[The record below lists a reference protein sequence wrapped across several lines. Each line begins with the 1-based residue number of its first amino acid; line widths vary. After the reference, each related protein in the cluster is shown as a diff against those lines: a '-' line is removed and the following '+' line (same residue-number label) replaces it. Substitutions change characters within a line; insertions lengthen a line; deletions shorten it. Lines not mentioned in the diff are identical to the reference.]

1 MRVLLACLACLMLL
15 VGPGA
20 HAQDVATLLSPSK
33 PKAPEAI
40 ALADIPGRAD
50 ADERYAEEVSLRA
63 ARADPLGRLVPRL
76 EAIEKSVAD
85 KNGLFAYGELRTLPV
100 LRLESM
106 ERHWKFDARQY
117 ARWRADMQG
126 LVAPYAQD
134 AAELALRRADWDLT
148 RQGMSPDS
156 TPAALRSRVDAVV
169 ARLQQ
174 AEQAL
179 SSPLAEQIGLGR
191 RANLLAARIQTGQQA
206 VDDAIAYTDRRL
218 FRTDAPPL
226 WRVQDASTLRQ
237 DVADSLSREVES
249 ENSFVAQYA
258 AADVGNQRLLQGL
271 QLLLLPCLLWV
282 AWRHRRRGM
291 DPAVPVA
298 TDAELRVIRRP
309 FSTWVLLSMIGV
321 LVFEPNA
328 PLFLHQLAMLVA
340 LVPVLRL
347 MPQQGRRLLGPW
359 PYLASAFYLLQHLSV
374 LLMASAYLYRLYCL
388 ALATLALAATCWLLW
403 RSRGERFAGVAGRAG
418 RLVHGLAWVGVA
430 MLLASIV
437 ANVLGNVSL
446 AEMLTSGIIESGYF
460 ALVLYAAVTVLD
472 TLLRRLGA
480 RREVRRLW
488 LMRRHGGN
496 LLESLSRWARWAA
509 VVGWVVYTMVRF
521 RIFRP
526 VYDVGKAIVTH
537 RFEYGELSISLGH
550 VLVFCIGVVLAVWIA
565 RTLRAMLRE
574 EVLPRLSLPRGVDN
588 SIASLSYYVLLLL
601 GLLAALSAAGFKI
614 GQLAFMFGA
623 LGVGIGLGLQDV
635 VKNFVSGLILMF
647 ERPVKPGDAVDIS
660 GTAGR
665 VRAIGM
671 RATTVRTFE
680 GADVVVPNGMLL
692 SDKVTN
698 WTLVDQN
705 RRVDVDLGVA
715 YGSDVTRVM
724 QLLQETTR
732 GTPGIADEP
741 APAVLFTGFGASSLD
756 FAIRAWTQRFDDW
769 STIRSELMQ
778 RLHAALAQAGIEI
791 PFPQQD
797 LHVRS
802 VSEDLLHS
810 LRRGPATAD
819 REGHDD
825 GR

>member
-1 MRVLLACLACLMLL
+1 MRVLLACLACLVLS
-15 VGPGA
+15 VTFGA
-20 HAQDVATLLSPSK
+20 RAQDATTLLSPAK

-63 ARADPLGRLVPRL
+63 ARGDPLGRLVPRL
-76 EAIEKSVAD
+76 AAIEQSVAQ

-100 LRLESM
+100 VRLESM

-117 ARWRADMQG
+117 ARWRADMQAA
-126 LVAPYAQD
+126 VAPYAED

-148 RQGMSPDS
+148 RKDMAADS
-156 TPAALRSRVDAVV
+156 TPAALSSRVDAVA

-191 RANLLAARIQTGQQA
+191 RANLLAARIQSGQQA
-206 VDDAIAYTDRRL
+206 VGDAIDYTDRRL
-218 FRTDAPPL
+218 LRLDAAPL
-226 WRVQDASTLRQ
+226 WRVENTGALR
-237 DVADSLSREVES
+237 DDIAGRLTREIQS

-258 AADVGNQRLLQGL
+258 AADMGNQRLLHIL
-271 QLLLLPCLLWV
+271 QVLLLPVLLWV
-282 AWRHRRRGM
+282 AWRHRRRGV
-291 DPAVPVA
+291 DPTAVLA
-298 TDAELRVIRRP
+298 TDAEARVIRRP
-309 FSTWVLLSMIGV
+309 FSTWLLLSMIGV
-321 LVFEPNA
+321 LVLEPNA
-328 PLFLHQLAMLVA
+328 PLFVHQIAMLVA

-359 PYLASAFYLLQHLSV
+359 PYLATAFYLLQRLSV
-374 LLMASAYLYRLYCL
+374 LLMASDYLYRMYYLV
-388 ALATLALAATCWLLW
+388 LATLALAATGWLLW
-403 RSRGERFAGVAGRAG
+403 RSRGQRFAGLAGRAG
-418 RLVHGLAWVGVA
+418 QLVHALAWAGVTV
-430 MLLASIV
+430 LVVSIG
-437 ANVLGNVSL
+437 ANVVGNVSL
-446 AEMLTSGIIESGYF
+446 AEMLASGIIESGYF
-460 ALVLYAAVTVLD
+460 ALVLYAAVTVFEA
-472 TLLRRLGA
+472 LLRRLGA
-480 RREVRRLW
+480 RRGVRKLW
-488 LMRRHGGN
+488 LMRRHGGT
-496 LLESLSRWARWAA
+496 LLQSLARWARVAA
-509 VVGWVVYTMVRF
+509 IVGWVAYTMSRF
-521 RIFRP
+521 RVFRP
-526 VYDVGKAIVTH
+526 VYDTAKAIVTH

-565 RTLRAMLRE
+565 RTLRALLRE
-574 EVLPRLSLPRGVDN
+574 EVLPRMSLPRGVGN
-588 SIASLSYYVLLLL
+588 SVASLSYYALLLL

-614 GQLAFMFGA
+614 GQLAFLFGA

-647 ERPVKPGDAVDIS
+647 ERPVQPGDAVDIS
-660 GTAGR
+660 GTTGR

-671 RATTVRTFE
+671 RATTVRTYD

-698 WTLVDQN
+698 WTLTDQN

-732 GTPGIADEP
+732 VTPGIADEP

-756 FAIRAWTQRFDDW
+756 FAIRAWTHQFDDW
-769 STIRSELMQ
+769 STIRSDLMG
-778 RLHAALAQAGIEI
+778 RLHAALDDAGIEI

-797 LHVRS
+797 VHVRS
-802 VSEDLLHS
+802 VSDDVLRS
-810 LRRGPATAD
+810 LARPAGTG
-819 REGHDD
+819 REGDTP
-825 GR
+825 G

>member
-15 VGPGA
+15 VGARA

-76 EAIEKSVAD
+76 DAIEKSVAD

-134 AAELALRRADWDLT
+134 AAELALRRADWELT

-156 TPAALRSRVDAVV
+156 TPAALRSRVDAVA

-218 FRTDAPPL
+218 FRRDAPPL
-226 WRVQDASTLRQ
+226 WRVDDAGALRQ
-237 DVADSLSREVES
+237 DVAASLGREVES
-249 ENSFVAQYA
+249 ENRFVAQYA
-258 AADVGNQRLLQGL
+258 AADLGNQRLLYGL

-282 AWRHRRRGM
+282 AWRHRRRGL
-291 DPAVPVA
+291 DPTSPSA

-328 PLFLHQLAMLVA
+328 PLFVHQLAMLVA

-359 PYLASAFYLLQHLSV
+359 PYLATAFYLLQRLAV
-374 LLMASAYLYRLYCL
+374 LLMASAYLYRLYYL
-388 ALATLALAATCWLLW
+388 ALAMLALAATGWLLW
-403 RSRGERFAGVAGRAG
+403 RSRGQRFAGVAGRAG
-418 RLVHGLAWVGVA
+418 RLVHGLAWVAVA
-430 MLLASIV
+430 MLLASMV

-446 AEMLTSGIIESGYF
+446 AEMLTTGIIESGYF

-496 LLESLSRWARWAA
+496 LLDTLSTWARVAA
-509 VVGWVVYTMVRF
+509 VVGWVVYTMIRF
-521 RIFRP
+521 RLFRP
-526 VYDVGKAIVTH
+526 VYDTGKAIVTH

-550 VLVFCIGVVLAVWIA
+550 VLVFCIGVVVAVWIA
-565 RTLRAMLRE
+565 RTLRALLRE

-623 LGVGIGLGLQDV
+623 LGVGVGLGLQDV

-665 VRAIGM
+665 VRTIGM
-671 RATTVRTFE
+671 RATTLRTFE

-732 GTPGIADEP
+732 STPGIADDP

-756 FAIRAWTQRFDDW
+756 FAIRAWTQRFDEW
-769 STIRSELMQ
+769 STIRSDLMT
-778 RLHAALAQAGIEI
+778 RLHAALDDASIEI

-810 LRRGPATAD
+810 LRRPPAAD
-819 REGHDD
+819 REASED

>member
-1 MRVLLACLACLMLL
+1 MRVLPVLLACLLPFATLD
-15 VGPGA
+15 A
-20 HAQDVATLLSPSK
+20 HAQDATTLLSPAR

-40 ALADIPGRAD
+40 ALADIPARAD

-63 ARADPLGRLVPRL
+63 GRADPLGRLVPRL
-76 EAIEKSVAD
+76 AAIEQSVAQ
-85 KNGLFAYGELRTLPV
+85 KSGLFAYGELRTLPV
-100 LRLESM
+100 MRLESM

-117 ARWRADMQG
+117 SRWRVDMQG
-126 LVAPYAQD
+126 LIAPYAQD
-134 AAELALRRADWDLT
+134 AAQIALRRAEWELT
-148 RQGMSPDS
+148 RQGMAADS
-156 TPAALRSRVDAVV
+156 TPAALRSRVEAVA

-191 RANLLAARIQTGQQA
+191 RANLLAARIQAGQQA
-206 VDDAIAYTDRRL
+206 VEDAIAYTDRRL
-218 FRTDAPPL
+218 FRMDAPPL
-226 WRVQDASTLRQ
+226 WQVRDTGTLRR
-237 DVADSLSREVES
+237 DVAASLNREVKS
-249 ENSFVAQYA
+249 ENSFVVQYTS
-258 AADVGNQRLLQGL
+258 ADVGNQRLLHVL
-271 QLLLLPCLLWV
+271 QLLLLPFLLWV
-282 AWRHRRRGM
+282 AWRHRRRSL

-298 TDAELRVIRRP
+298 TDAETRVIRRP

-328 PLFLHQLAMLVA
+328 PIFLHQLAMLLA

-347 MPQQGRRLLGPW
+347 MPQHGRRLLGPW
-359 PYLASAFYLLQHLSV
+359 PYLATAFYLLQHLAV
-374 LLMASAYLYRLYCL
+374 LLVASDYLYRLYYL
-388 ALATLALAATCWLLW
+388 ALASLALVSTGWLLW
-403 RSRGERFAGVAGRAG
+403 RSRGERFAGATGTAGRV
-418 RLVHGLAWVGVA
+418 VHGLAWVAVALLLFSIGVNI
-430 MLLASIV
+430 LC
-437 ANVLGNVSL
+437 NGSL
-446 AEMLTSGIIESGYF
+446 AEMLTAGIIESGYF
-460 ALVLYAAVTVLD
+460 ALVLYAAVTVLEA
-472 TLLRRLGA
+472 LLRRLGA
-480 RREVRRLW
+480 RPEVRRLW
-488 LMRRHGGN
+488 LMRRHAGN
-496 LLESLSRWARWAA
+496 LLDTLARWARVAA
-509 VVGWVVYTMVRF
+509 VIGWTVYTMTRF
-521 RIFRP
+521 RVFRP
-526 VYDVGKAIVTH
+526 VYDVTKAIITH

-550 VLVFCIGVVLAVWIA
+550 VLVFCIGVVLAVWVA
-565 RTLRAMLRE
+565 RTLRALLRE
-574 EVLPRLSLPRGVDN
+574 EVLPRMSLPRGVDN
-588 SIASLSYYVLLLL
+588 SVASLSYYVLLLV

-660 GTAGR
+660 GTTGR

-705 RRVDVDLGVA
+705 RRIDVDLGVA

-732 GTPGIADEP
+732 ATPGIADEP

-756 FAIRAWTQRFDDW
+756 FAIRAWSRRYDDW
-769 STIRSELMQ
+769 SAVRSDLMT
-778 RLHAALAQAGIEI
+778 RLHAALDATGIVI

-797 LHVRS
+797 VHLRS
-802 VSEDLLHS
+802 LSEDLLRS
-810 LRRGPATAD
+810 LASRPSPGDTAPT
-819 REGHDD
+819 
-825 GR
+825 

>member
-1 MRVLLACLACLMLL
+1 MRVLLACLACLVLS
-15 VGPGA
+15 VTFGA
-20 HAQDVATLLSPSK
+20 RAQDATTLLSPAK

-63 ARADPLGRLVPRL
+63 ARGDPLGRLVPRL
-76 EAIEKSVAD
+76 AAIEQSVAQ

-100 LRLESM
+100 VRLESM

-117 ARWRADMQG
+117 ARWRADMQAA
-126 LVAPYAQD
+126 VAPYAED

-148 RQGMSPDS
+148 RKDMAADS
-156 TPAALRSRVDAVV
+156 TPAALSSRVDAVA

-191 RANLLAARIQTGQQA
+191 RANLLAARIQSGQQA
-206 VDDAIAYTDRRL
+206 VGDAIDYTDRRL
-218 FRTDAPPL
+218 LRLDAPPL
-226 WRVQDASTLRQ
+226 WRVENTGALR
-237 DVADSLSREVES
+237 DDIAGRLTREIQS

-258 AADVGNQRLLQGL
+258 AADMGNQRLLHIL
-271 QLLLLPCLLWV
+271 QVLLLPVLLWV
-282 AWRHRRRGM
+282 AWRHRRRGV
-291 DPAVPVA
+291 DPTAVLA
-298 TDAELRVIRRP
+298 TDAEARVIRRP
-309 FSTWVLLSMIGV
+309 FSTWLLLSMIGV
-321 LVFEPNA
+321 LVLEPNA
-328 PLFLHQLAMLVA
+328 PLFVHQIAMLVA

-359 PYLASAFYLLQHLSV
+359 PYLATAFYLLQRLSV
-374 LLMASAYLYRLYCL
+374 LLMASDYLYRMYYLV
-388 ALATLALAATCWLLW
+388 LATLALAATGWLLW
-403 RSRGERFAGVAGRAG
+403 RSRGQRFAGLAGRAG
-418 RLVHGLAWVGVA
+418 QLVHALAWVGVTV
-430 MLLASIV
+430 LVVSIG
-437 ANVLGNVSL
+437 ANVVGNVSL
-446 AEMLTSGIIESGYF
+446 AEMLASGIIESGYF
-460 ALVLYAAVTVLD
+460 ALVLYAAVTVFEA
-472 TLLRRLGA
+472 LLRRLGA
-480 RREVRRLW
+480 RRGVRKLW
-488 LMRRHGGN
+488 LMRRHGGT
-496 LLESLSRWARWAA
+496 LLQSLARWARVAA
-509 VVGWVVYTMVRF
+509 IIGWVAYTMSRF
-521 RIFRP
+521 RVFRP
-526 VYDVGKAIVTH
+526 VYDTAKAIVTH

-565 RTLRAMLRE
+565 RTLRALLRE
-574 EVLPRLSLPRGVDN
+574 EVLPRMSLPRGVGN
-588 SIASLSYYVLLLL
+588 SVASLSYYALLLL

-614 GQLAFMFGA
+614 GQLAFLFGA

-647 ERPVKPGDAVDIS
+647 ERPVQPGDAVDIS
-660 GTAGR
+660 GTTGR

-671 RATTVRTFE
+671 RATTVRTYD

-698 WTLVDQN
+698 WTLTDQN

-732 GTPGIADEP
+732 VTPGIADEP

-756 FAIRAWTQRFDDW
+756 FAIRAWTHQFDDW
-769 STIRSELMQ
+769 STIRSDLMG
-778 RLHAALAQAGIEI
+778 RLHAALDDAGIEI

-797 LHVRS
+797 VHVRT
-802 VSEDLLHS
+802 VSEQVLASLL
-810 LRRGPATAD
+810 PARTPGEPP
-819 REGHDD
+819 R
-825 GR
+825 

>member
-15 VGPGA
+15 VGARA

-76 EAIEKSVAD
+76 EAIETSVAD

-134 AAELALRRADWDLT
+134 AAELALRRADWELT

-156 TPAALRSRVDAVV
+156 TPAALRSRVDAVA

-218 FRTDAPPL
+218 FRRDAPPL
-226 WRVQDASTLRQ
+226 WRVDDAGALRQ
-237 DVADSLSREVES
+237 DVAASLGREVES
-249 ENSFVAQYA
+249 ENRFVAQYA
-258 AADVGNQRLLQGL
+258 AADLGNQRLLYGL

-282 AWRHRRRGM
+282 AWRHRRRGL
-291 DPAVPVA
+291 DPTSPSA

-328 PLFLHQLAMLVA
+328 PLFVHQLAMLVA

-359 PYLASAFYLLQHLSV
+359 PYLATAFYLLQRLAV
-374 LLMASAYLYRLYCL
+374 LLMASAYLYRLYYL

-403 RSRGERFAGVAGRAG
+403 RSRGERFAGAAGRAG
-418 RLVHGLAWVGVA
+418 RLVHGLTWVAVA
-430 MLLASIV
+430 TLFVSIV

-446 AEMLTSGIIESGYF
+446 AEMLTTGIIECGYF

-480 RREVRRLW
+480 RKEVRRLW

-496 LLESLSRWARWAA
+496 LLDTLSQWARVAA
-509 VVGWVVYTMVRF
+509 VVGWVVYTMIRF

-550 VLVFCIGVVLAVWIA
+550 VLVFCVGVVLAVWIA
-565 RTLRAMLRE
+565 RTLRALLRE

-601 GLLAALSAAGFKI
+601 GLLAALSAAGFKM

-732 GTPGIADEP
+732 STPGIADDP

-756 FAIRAWTQRFDDW
+756 FAIRAWTQRFDEW
-769 STIRSELMQ
+769 STIRSDLMT
-778 RLHAALAQAGIEI
+778 RLHAALDDASIDI

-810 LRRGPATAD
+810 LRRRPAPAD
-819 REGHDD
+819 GEGHDD

>member
-1 MRVLLACLACLMLL
+1 MRVLLACLACLVLSM
-15 VGPGA
+15 A
-20 HAQDVATLLSPSK
+20 NAAKAQDVTTLLSPSK

-40 ALADIPGRAD
+40 TLADIPGRAD

-76 EAIEKSVAD
+76 ATIEKSVAE

-117 ARWRADMQG
+117 ARWRGDMQAS
-126 LVAPYAQD
+126 VAPYAQD
-134 AAELALRRADWDLT
+134 AAELALRRADWELT
-148 RQGMSPDS
+148 RQGMAADGTPD
-156 TPAALRSRVDAVV
+156 ALRSRVEGVS
-169 ARLQQ
+169 ARLQA

-179 SSPLAEQIGLGR
+179 STPLAGQIRLGQ
-191 RANLLAARIQTGQQA
+191 RANLLAARIQAGQQA
-206 VDDAIAYTDRRL
+206 VDDAIAYADRRL
-218 FRTDAPPL
+218 FRLDAPPL
-226 WRVQDASTLRQ
+226 WRVQDRTVLRQ
-237 DVADSLSREVES
+237 DVADSLKREVQQ

-258 AADVGNQRLLQGL
+258 AADVGNQRLLHVL
-271 QLLLLPCLLWV
+271 QLLLLPLLLWI
-282 AWRHRRRGM
+282 AWRHRRRRL
-291 DPAVPVA
+291 DPTAVLA
-298 TDAELRVIRRP
+298 TEAESRVVGRP
-309 FSTWVLLSMIGV
+309 FSTWLLLSMIGV

-359 PYLASAFYLLQHLSV
+359 PYLATAFYLLQHLAV
-374 LLMASAYLYRLYCL
+374 LLMASDYLYRLYYL
-388 ALATLALAATCWLLW
+388 ALSLLALAATGWLLW
-403 RSRGERFAGVAGRAG
+403 RSRGERYAGVAGRAG
-418 RLVHGLAWVGVA
+418 QLVHGLAWGGVA
-430 MLLASIV
+430 ILSAAIV

-446 AEMLTSGIIESGYF
+446 AEMLTAGIIESGYF
-460 ALVLYAAVTVLD
+460 ALVLYAAVTVLEA
-472 TLLRRLGA
+472 LLRRLGA
-480 RREVRRLW
+480 RPEVRRLW
-488 LMRRHGGN
+488 LMRRHGGH
-496 LLESLSRWARWAA
+496 LLDTLARWARVAA
-509 VVGWVVYTMVRF
+509 VIGWIAYTMTRF

-526 VYDVGKAIVTH
+526 VYDTAKAIVTH

-550 VLVFCIGVVLAVWIA
+550 VLVFSIGVVLAVWVA
-565 RTLRAMLRE
+565 RTLRALLRE
-574 EVLPRLSLPRGVDN
+574 EVLPRMSLPRGVDN
-588 SIASLSYYVLLLL
+588 SVASLSYYVLLLV

-635 VKNFVSGLILMF
+635 VRNFVSGLILMF
-647 ERPVKPGDAVDIS
+647 ERPVKPGDAVDIG

-665 VRAIGM
+665 IRTIGM
-671 RATTVRTFE
+671 RATTVRSYD

-732 GTPGIADEP
+732 TTPGIADDP

-756 FAIRAWTQRFDDW
+756 FAIRAWTRRFDDW
-769 STIRSELMQ
+769 GTTRSDLMT
-778 RLHAALAQAGIEI
+778 RLYAALTEAGIEI

-797 LHVRS
+797 LHLRT
-802 VSEDLLHS
+802 VSEQVLRS
-810 LRRGPATAD
+810 LARSPSPQQQDST
-819 REGHDD
+819 D
-825 GR
+825 GDT